1 MSAVANFV
9 PARRLTVADL
19 VPGPGLEPVG
29 IGTPPQWSAEGPH
42 VRFAAE
48 RPLVPGWY
56 TVRLA
61 VQSAG
66 RFNVHKR
73 AELVF
78 EPGDENPRPPCRE
91 AFSWNRAFDEQFML
105 KLTRPVRGVRL
116 DLRQVEGRF
125 TITSFEVRRVSGTS
139 AAVRAVREKL
149 RLVKAYQCLRPV
161 LVNGGRMLLSGRFR
175 TFGAKVLR
183 GLTDARE
190 MRTGAAGTTE
200 ADAAWWRRHT
210 LPADEADAVSKACD
224 AFADPPP
231 IAVILPVDA
240 DHLDAAR
247 RSAHAVRRQLYP
259 HWQLLVAA
267 VGPAGLTPHLER
279 LTADDP
285 RAEAHRVPTAD
296 GLAAALGKV
305 WGRVACEHVLVVPP
319 GVELAE
325 HALYHFA
332 VALKANPTADAIACP
347 IAGVTTETERSGNVW
362 VVRTKTVSDLGPTSV
377 STAAIEAW
385 LGASNAGQR
394 ITLDRTLAYPADDR
408 PLADRSRVAAVP
420 AKVPGDP
427 LAFAAD
433 VRGVGGY
440 DHLAVALLKG
450 LPSAGFDLTLHPTA
464 TVRAD
469 LVPAAVIPK
478 VVERTTTD
486 PQLIVAPPFLVHR
499 FKPDRRTAVL
509 TMWETDELGTAEVKV
524 LNKAGLVIVPSAWQ
538 KQAFEACGV
547 TVSVAV
553 APLGYDPL
561 TFHPSGP
568 FPDVCT
574 FGTAGA
580 LSAGGLRKNA
590 QWVIDL
596 FRRAFPIEQ
605 DVRLRIKITPNSPGV
620 ETFDDPR
627 IDVTRAVL
635 SPPELADWYRSLTAY
650 WNGSHGEG
658 FGLHLIEAMAC
669 GRPLVTPCHSGLT
682 AFFDPAVGYAVDYR
696 VVPVPPNEIYTGR
709 WAECDE
715 PALIEQ
721 LRKVYTN
728 RAEAERL
735 GAVSATRA
743 TRFTWKASGRVLAKA
758 LRDHGFW
765 S

>member
-1 MSAVANFV
+1 
-9 PARRLTVADL
+9 
-19 VPGPGLEPVG
+19 
-29 IGTPPQWSAEGPH
+29 
-42 VRFAAE
+42 
-48 RPLVPGWY
+48 
-56 TVRLA
+56 
-61 VQSAG
+61 
-66 RFNVHKR
+66 
-73 AELVF
+73 
-78 EPGDENPRPPCRE
+78 
-91 AFSWNRAFDEQFML
+91 
-105 KLTRPVRGVRL
+105 
-116 DLRQVEGRF
+116 
-125 TITSFEVRRVSGTS
+125 
-139 AAVRAVREKL
+139 VREKL
-149 RLVKAYQCLRPV
+149 RLVQAYQCLRPV

-190 MRTGAAGTTE
+190 MRTGAAGASE

-210 LPADEADAVSKACD
+210 LPADEAEAVSKACD

-231 IAVILPVDA
+231 IAIVLPVDA

-247 RSAHAVRRQLYP
+247 RSAHAIRRQLYP

-296 GLAAALGKV
+296 GLAAALAKV
-305 WGRVACEHVLVVPP
+305 WGRVACEHVLVIPP

-332 VALKANPTADAIACP
+332 VALKANPNTDAITNTIGQRRFEETP
-347 IAGVTTETERSGNVW
+347 IADTSTQPERTENLW
-362 VVRTKTVSDLGPTSV
+362 LVRTRNVNDLGPTGV
-377 STAAIEAW
+377 STSAIEAW
-385 LGASNAGQR
+385 VGNSTSGHR
-394 ITLDRTLAYPADDR
+394 VTLDRTLAYPADDR
-408 PLADRSRVAAVP
+408 PLADRSRVAAIPV
-420 AKVPGDP
+420 KQPGDP
-427 LAFAAD
+427 LTFSAD

-450 LPSAGFDLTLHPTA
+450 LPSAGFDLSLHPTA

-469 LVPAAVIPK
+469 LVPATVIPK
-478 VVERTTTD
+478 VVDRTTSD
-486 PQLIVAPPFLVHR
+486 PQLIIAPPFLVHR
-499 FKPDRRTAVL
+499 FKPDGRTAVL
-509 TMWETDELGTAEVKV
+509 TMWETDELGSSEVKV
-524 LNKAGLVIVPSAWQ
+524 LNKAGLVIVPSEWQ
-538 KQAFEACGV
+538 KQAFQTCGV
-547 TVSVAV
+547 TVAIAV

-568 FPDVCT
+568 FPKTCT

-596 FRRAFPIEQ
+596 FRRAFPSES

-635 SPPELADWYRSLTAY
+635 SPSELADWYRSLTAY

-682 AFFDPAVGYAVDYR
+682 TFFDPAIGYAVDCKL
-696 VVPVPPNEIYTGR
+696 VDVPPNEIYTGR

-721 LRKVYTN
+721 LRKVYSDRTD
-728 RAEAERL
+728 AERL
-735 GAVSATRA
+735 GSLSATRA
-743 TRFTWKASGRVLAKA
+743 TRYTWKASGRVLAKV
-758 LRDHGFW
+758 LRGHGFW